1 MIRLVRSCLARVGCL
16 TLLVAGAVGAWYVQ
30 DDVVAWWEA
39 RNAPPVDAAPTTEIA
54 DRVETRLQRFLEAEG
69 EAELR
74 LGESEVSSLVRYRI
88 AEMLP
93 PGVSDPAASL
103 QDSTAQ
109 VTAILDAPRMLEGRA
124 PPMLIGM
131 LGDSARVTVELL
143 PEVPEPGTVRLELLE
158 VRAGALQVP
167 RVMIPWLVEG
177 LGLPAAPGGGGAVQF
192 ATTMEDLAEVRVE
205 DRHLVLI
212 RRPSGTAP

>member
-1 MIRLVRSCLARVGCL
+1 MIELMRSCLARLGCL
-16 TLLVAGAVGAWYVQ
+16 TLLVAGAVGAWYVH
-30 DDVVAWWEA
+30 DDVVGWWEA
-39 RNAPPVDAAPTTEIA
+39 RNAPSVDAAPTTEIA
-54 DRVETRLQRFLEAEG
+54 DRAETRLRRFLDADG

-93 PGVSDPAASL
+93 SGVSDPAASL
-103 QDSTAQ
+103 QDSTAR
-109 VTAILDAPRMLEGRA
+109 VTAILDAARMLEGRV

-143 PEVPEPGTVRLELLE
+143 PGVPRPGTVRLDLLE

-167 RVMIPWLVEG
+167 RAMVPWLVEG
-177 LGLPAAPGGGGAVQF
+177 LGLPAAPGGGGGVQF
-192 ATTMEDLAEVRVE
+192 ATTMEDLAELRVE

-212 RRPSGTAP
+212 RGPSGTPP

>member
-1 MIRLVRSCLARVGCL
+1 LIELVRSCLARVGCL
-16 TLLVAGAVGAWYVQ
+16 TLLVAGAVGTWYVH
-30 DDVVAWWEA
+30 DDVLAWWEA
-39 RNAPPVDAAPTTEIA
+39 RNAPTVDAVPTSEISDGA
-54 DRVETRLQRFLEAEG
+54 ETRLERFLEAEG

-93 PGVSDPAASL
+93 AGVSDPAASL
-103 QDSTAQ
+103 QDSTAR
-109 VTAILDAPRMLEGRA
+109 VTATLDAAQMLEGRA

-143 PEVPEPGTVRLELLE
+143 PGVPEPGTVRLELLE
-158 VRAGALQVP
+158 VRAGSIQVP

-177 LGLPAAPGGGGAVQF
+177 LGLPAAPGGGGVVQF
-192 ATTMEDLAEVRVE
+192 ATTMVDLAEVRVE
-205 DRHLVLI
+205 EGQLVLI
-212 RRPSGTAP
+212 RRPSGTPP

>member
-1 MIRLVRSCLARVGCL
+1 MRSCLARVGCL
-16 TLLVAGAVGAWYVQ
+16 SLLAAGAVGAWYVH
-30 DDVVAWWEA
+30 DDVLEWWEA
-39 RNAPPVDAAPTTEIA
+39 RNATPVDAAPTTEIA
-54 DRVETRLQRFLEAEG
+54 DRAETRLQQFLDAEG

-93 PGVSDPAASL
+93 TGVSDPAASL
-103 QDSTAQ
+103 QDSTAS

-131 LGDSARVTVELL
+131 LGDSARVTVEIF
-143 PEVPEPGTVRLELLE
+143 PGVPEPGTVRLELLE

-167 RVMIPWLVEG
+167 AVMIPWLVEG
-177 LGLPAAPGGGGAVQF
+177 LGLPTAPGGGRGVQF
-192 ATTMEDLAEVRVE
+192 ASTVEDLVEVRVE
-205 DRHLVLI
+205 ERHLVLI
-212 RRPSGTAP
+212 RRTSRTPP

>member
-1 MIRLVRSCLARVGCL
+1 MIELVRSCLARVGCL
-16 TLLVAGAVGAWYVQ
+16 TLLVAGAVGAWYVH

-39 RNAPPVDAAPTTEIA
+39 RDAPPVDATPTTEIA
-54 DRVETRLQRFLEAEG
+54 DRAETRLQRFLESEG

-93 PGVSDPAASL
+93 SGVSDPVASL
-103 QDSTAQ
+103 QDSTAR
-109 VTAILDAPRMLEGRA
+109 VTAILDAARMLEGRA

-131 LGDSARVTVELL
+131 LGDSARITVELL
-143 PEVPEPGTVRLELLE
+143 PGVPEPGTVRLDLVE

-177 LGLPAAPGGGGAVQF
+177 LGLPTAPGGGGAVQF
-192 ATTMEDLAEVRVE
+192 ATTIGDLAAVRVE
-205 DRHLVLI
+205 ERHLVLI
-212 RRPSGTAP
+212 RRPPETPP

>member
-1 MIRLVRSCLARVGCL
+1 MIELVRSCLARVGCL
-16 TLLVAGAVGAWYVQ
+16 TLLVAGAVGGWYVH

-39 RNAPPVDAAPTTEIA
+39 REAPPVDAAPTAEIA
-54 DRVETRLQRFLEAEG
+54 DRAETRLQRFLDAEG
-69 EAELR
+69 ETELR

-93 PGVSDPAASL
+93 SGVSDPAASL
-103 QDSTAQ
+103 QDSTARI
-109 VTAILDAPRMLEGRA
+109 TATLDAERMLEGRA

-131 LGDSARVTVELL
+131 LGDSARITVELL
-143 PEVPEPGTVRLELLE
+143 PTVPEPGTVRLDLLE

-177 LGLPAAPGGGGAVQF
+177 LGLPVAPDGGGAVQF
-192 ATTMEDLAEVRVE
+192 ATTMEDLAAVRVE
-205 DRHLVLI
+205 DRHLVLL
-212 RRPSGTAP
+212 RRPPGSPP

>member
-1 MIRLVRSCLARVGCL
+1 MIELVRSCLARVGCL
-16 TLLVAGAVGAWYVQ
+16 TLLVAGAVGAWYVH

-54 DRVETRLQRFLEAEG
+54 DRAETRLQRFLDAEG

-93 PGVSDPAASL
+93 SGVSDPAASL
-103 QDSTAQ
+103 QDSTAR
-109 VTAILDAPRMLEGRA
+109 VTAILDAERMLEGRA

-143 PEVPEPGTVRLELLE
+143 PGVPEPGTVRLDLVD

-177 LGLPAAPGGGGAVQF
+177 LGLPAAPDGGGAVQF

-205 DRHLVLI
+205 ERHLVLI
-212 RRPSGTAP
+212 RRPPGTPP